1 MKKFLLLLIIASLIL
16 GGAYFKFNVFL
27 GYKVITG
34 SSGEENIEE
43 IDDISEPEV
52 PEEIP
57 IKTISILGVGDIMF
71 HMPQIL
77 SAKLDDGT
85 YDFNPP
91 FQYVKKHIEEA
102 DIALANF
109 ETVTAGNDI
118 KFSGFPRFNSP
129 IETVAALKETGFDI
143 LSTAN
148 NHSLDRGKN
157 GIIATIENIENN
169 GLKNIGTYKENNKS
183 LLIEEVEG
191 IKIGFLSY
199 TFGMNGL
206 DSLLTSDE
214 LTSMIDTI
222 DEKVIEKDI
231 QTLKDENVDLI
242 LVYIHWGNE
251 YQNKPHVYQET
262 LGKKMIEWGANIIL
276 GSHPHVIQRSE
287 IVKYEGKNNYIIY
300 SMGNFY
306 SNQRYETMG
315 NSLTED
321 GVMVKLIIE
330 KDFSTNEVIIKDV
343 IHIPTWVYRY
353 KENNQIKYLV
363 LPLETLGTIP
373 SDLELPANVIERINK
388 SYIDTMNTLGN
399 SE

>member
-1 MKKFLLLLIIASLIL
+1 MKKFLLLLIIISLIL
-16 GGAYFKFNVFL
+16 GGAYLKFNDFL
-27 GYKVITG
+27 GYEVVTG
-34 SSGEENIEE
+34 ISGEENIEE

-52 PEEIP
+52 PEEP
-57 IKTISILGVGDIMF
+57 PLKTISILGVGDIMF
-71 HMPQIL
+71 HMPQIF

-91 FQYVKKHIEEA
+91 FQYVRKYIEEA

-118 KFSGFPRFNSP
+118 QFSGFPRFNSP

-169 GLKNIGTYKENNKS
+169 GLKNIGTYKENNKN
-183 LLIEEVEG
+183 LLIEEIEG

-199 TFGMNGL
+199 TYGMNGL
-206 DSLLTSDE
+206 NSLLTSDE
-214 LTSMIDTI
+214 LASMIDTI

-231 QTLKDENVDLI
+231 KTLKDAEVDLI
-242 LVYIHWGNE
+242 LAYIHWGNE
-251 YQNKPHVYQET
+251 YQGQPHIYQEA

-287 IVKYEGKNNYIIY
+287 IVEYGGKNNYIIY

-330 KDFSTNEVIIKDV
+330 KNFSTSETIIKDV
-343 IHIPTWVYRY
+343 IHIPTWIYRY
-353 KENNQIKYLV
+353 KENNQMKYV
-363 LPLETLGTIP
+363 ILPLEPLGTVP
-373 SDLELPANVIERINK
+373 SDLELPANVMERINK
-388 SYIDTMNTLGN
+388 SYKDTMNTLGN